1 MTLLHQ
7 LDSPLLGRALLEAI
21 LVGALCGTAGAH
33 VLLRRLPFFT
43 LALSHATFPGVVLA
57 SIAGMSPY
65 LGGAGGAVGL
75 VVAVAV
81 LGSARRLDAS
91 AATGVALSGAFG
103 LGVLLQSARPGASKD
118 LAAFLVGDV
127 FTVTPADLVTTAL
140 VGALVVGVLALV
152 HKEIVFGAF
161 DPGGAAAAGY
171 PVLLLD
177 LGVLAVVALT
187 VVTSVPAVGTI
198 LVVSLLVTPPLTAR
212 LWTDRV
218 GSMMGLSAVLGGVA
232 GLGGIAASAQWGV
245 AGGAAITLTATA
257 LLVLS
262 GLAVPARAALRRVT
276 TARRRRRVLAS
287 P

>member
-1 MTLLHQ
+1 MILLHQ
-7 LDSPLLGRALLEAI
+7 LDSPLMRRAVLEAI

-57 SIAGMSPY
+57 SIAGVSLY
-65 LGGAGGAVGL
+65 VGGATTAMGL

-103 LGVLLQSARPGASKD
+103 LGVLLQSAQPGASKD

-127 FTVTPADLVTTAL
+127 FTVTPADLVTTIL
-140 VGALVVGVLALV
+140 VGALVVGALALF
-152 HKEIVFGAF
+152 HKEFVFGAF
-161 DPGGAAAAGY
+161 DPDGAAAAGY
-171 PVLLLD
+171 PVFLLD

-187 VVTSVPAVGTI
+187 VVTSIPAVGTI
-198 LVVSLLVTPPLTAR
+198 LVVSLLVTPPLAAR

-218 GSMMGLSAVLGGVA
+218 GSMMGLSAVLGAAA

-257 LLVLS
+257 LLVVS
-262 GLAVPARAALRRVT
+262 VLAVPVRAALHRA
-276 TARRRRRVLAS
+276 TAAGSWRRVLTS